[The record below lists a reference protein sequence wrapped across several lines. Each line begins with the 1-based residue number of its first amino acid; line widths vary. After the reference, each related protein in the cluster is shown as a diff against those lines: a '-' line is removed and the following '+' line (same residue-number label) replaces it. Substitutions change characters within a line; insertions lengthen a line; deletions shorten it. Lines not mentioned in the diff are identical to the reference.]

1 MGYKINENK
10 TSIVPFQSGS
20 GAPNH
25 LSFLGTVYVDNL
37 TGIQYINKDGLANW
51 AFFYDSTMSISGGTS
66 GGTVTGAYVPL
77 SGGTM
82 SGTLYAPTFSGGT
95 FYGNGSNL
103 TGVGSTFTGG
113 TVSGNTIFINGL
125 SATTLQGDGSS
136 LILSKSQLTNTIGE
150 GTYIPYSG
158 ANGNVDLGV
167 NEITTSKLWLY
178 DEVGGPD
185 KKGSLYYAD
194 EALHFENSDGETLL
208 YVEPGFMQI
217 HKTGLIQSNL
227 FVTNLTQNQD
237 HYLPNKS
244 GTILVDSDLSTYQAK
259 SEKNQ
264 VSGYAGLDINGL
276 LTTNLFPDSIL
287 GNVKFKGTYNG
298 SLIVSADATINGHT
312 LPTASS
318 GNTGWYFIST
328 SAYTASTIAYEVGD
342 WILSIGTSWS
352 KVDNTDAVMS
362 FNGRLG
368 NIVLNSTDI
377 TNAGGYLS
385 SNPNGYITGYTDTYT
400 TGATYNNN
408 QFSFN
413 TNIGSSYSV
422 LFNTLTGLTV
432 NDVLSASTISGGT
445 FYGNGSGF
453 TNFTSGQITTA
464 LGYTPYNSTNP
475 NRYISGI
482 TNVITGTGVSNAVAF
497 YNNTNSISGTTGFT
511 YNGNLGIGTTAPAK
525 PLHIITTGG
534 TQIRA
539 AYDLSYYLDI
549 SCGGGGITTFNIT
562 NAGGTPYFSFNKPV
576 IGSFQTDNNA
586 VNGNFASVSLYN
598 GSSSYSITDY
608 LIGTATTM
616 NVKTSF
622 YGSGGATLGSNNSF
636 SNVIIASTSVIKTGI
651 NQFVNSLTV
660 KPIGLSTG
668 SGTILNT
675 ATVYIDGAS
684 TGGTNNY
691 SLYINSGNT
700 YFGSSYIN
708 VPSGSTI
715 SAATGA
721 NLQFASNGGVLI
733 NSTNNQNLQLGA
745 AGIGYV
751 WITAS
756 NGLICNN
763 IIAPN
768 TQLQVASGAGQRLVF
783 ASNNTEQM
791 RITSSGNVLIGTT
804 TDLGYKLQVNGTT
817 SISGSELNSGAY
829 GSVTVN
835 AGSSAGMITVSGCN
849 TIGGASY
856 VDFLRVTN
864 TFTGATT
871 PSKTFRLNGSGGLE
885 IIDNAYTANTFT
897 LTNSGNLTIGGSL
910 TIPNRPAFRVSGSSV
925 TGIAAT
931 TTITGTQG
939 AVIDYNQ
946 GGYYNN
952 TTGIFTASIAGLYQV
967 YLNLR
972 TQSAGTQQAIIV
984 KNTSTNMIMWE
995 TNSNT
1000 GHFGVSGIIYLS
1012 VNDTLKVNV
1021 TVGTVQF
1028 DSNDSWGAAYIG

>member
-721 NLQFASNGGVLI
+721 NLQFTSNGGVLI

-745 AGIGYV
+745 AGSGYV
-751 WITAS
+751 QITGG
-756 NGLICNN
+756 NGISVNT
-763 IIAPN
+763 ITSFGPN
-768 TQLQVASGAGQRLVF
+768 SVTIGAGIGSPLIF
-783 ASNNTEQM
+783 KTNYFTEQM

-817 SISGSELNSGAY
+817 SISGAY

>member
-1 MGYKINENK
+1 M
-10 TSIVPFQSGS
+10 
-20 GAPNH
+20 
-25 LSFLGTVYVDNL
+25 
-37 TGIQYINKDGLANW
+37 
-51 AFFYDSTMSISGGTS
+51 
-66 GGTVTGAYVPL
+66 
-77 SGGTM
+77 
-82 SGTLYAPTFSGGT
+82 
-95 FYGNGSNL
+95 
-103 TGVGSTFTGG
+103 
-113 TVSGNTIFINGL
+113 
-125 SATTLQGDGSS
+125 
-136 LILSKSQLTNTIGE
+136 
-150 GTYIPYSG
+150 
-158 ANGNVDLGV
+158 
-167 NEITTSKLWLY
+167 
-178 DEVGGPD
+178 
-185 KKGSLYYAD
+185 
-194 EALHFENSDGETLL
+194 
-208 YVEPGFMQI
+208 
-217 HKTGLIQSNL
+217 
-227 FVTNLTQNQD
+227 
-237 HYLPNKS
+237 
-244 GTILVDSDLSTYQAK
+244 
-259 SEKNQ
+259 
-264 VSGYAGLDINGL
+264 
-276 LTTNLFPDSIL
+276 
-287 GNVKFKGTYNG
+287 
-298 SLIVSADATINGHT
+298 
-312 LPTASS
+312 
-318 GNTGWYFIST
+318 
-328 SAYTASTIAYEVGD
+328 
-342 WILSIGTSWS
+342 
-352 KVDNTDAVMS
+352 
-362 FNGRLG
+362 
-368 NIVLNSTDI
+368 
-377 TNAGGYLS
+377 
-385 SNPNGYITGYTDTYT
+385 
-400 TGATYNNN
+400 
-408 QFSFN
+408 
-413 TNIGSSYSV
+413 
-422 LFNTLTGLTV
+422 
-432 NDVLSASTISGGT
+432 
-445 FYGNGSGF
+445 
-453 TNFTSGQITTA
+453 
-464 LGYTPYNSTNP
+464 
-475 NRYISGI
+475 
-482 TNVITGTGVSNAVAF
+482 
-497 YNNTNSISGTTGFT
+497 
-511 YNGNLGIGTTAPAK
+511 
-525 PLHIITTGG
+525 HIITTGG

-549 SCGGGGITTFNIT
+549 GCGAGGITTFNIT